1 MQLKKLLMLREQGLL
16 SEEQHVRIEGI
27 MSRKVISVYYELR
40 IVLYLGVMLFA
51 TGAGLLIYQNIGEL
65 GHVLSILLLSALSCF
80 CFIYGFR
87 FSEKYSDEQVKAP
100 TPYFDYVVLLG
111 ALLFVSVLTYL
122 QIQYELFDDGLGAT
136 TLVTAAWFFF
146 CAYRF
151 DHLGIL
157 SLAITALA
165 SFFSISISPQK
176 WYSGEFLDEGNLH
189 NTALIF
195 GAVLA
200 FVAMM
205 LDRRKIKKHFTF
217 TYIHFAVLV
226 FLAGSLAGL
235 FEDDDLSVIYFLAL
249 CAGCGWAVYFG
260 KQRRSFLFLLYAFVF
275 GYIGLTYVL
284 TDSVLNDA
292 GIWFFYLLLSCGGFI
307 FFILRFRNYFKRA

>member
-1 MQLKKLLMLREQGLL
+1 MQLKKLLLLNDQGLL
-16 SEEQHVRIEGI
+16 SEEQYVRIEGI
-27 MSRKVISVYYELR
+27 MSRKVISLYYELR

-51 TGAGLLIYQNIGEL
+51 AGAGILIYQNIGEL
-65 GHVLSILLLSALSCF
+65 GHVLVIFLLVALSCF
-80 CFIYGFR
+80 CFVYGFR
-87 FSEKYSDEQVKAP
+87 FAPKYSHERLKAP

-122 QIQYELFDDGLGAT
+122 QIQYALFDDGLGAT

-151 DHLGIL
+151 DHPGIL

-176 WYSGEFLDEGNLH
+176 WYSGDFLEEGNLH
-189 NTALIF
+189 TTALIF
-195 GAVLA
+195 GSVLT
-200 FVAMM
+200 FVAMF
-205 LDRRKIKKHFTF
+205 LDKRRIKRHFTF
-217 TYIHFAVLV
+217 TYINFGILV
-226 FLAGSLAGL
+226 FLVGSLAGL
-235 FEDDDLSVIYFLAL
+235 FEDDDRAIVYFLAL
-249 CAGCGWAVYFG
+249 CAGCSWAVYFG
-260 KQRRSFLFLLYAFVF
+260 KQSRSFLFLLYAFVF
-275 GYIGLTYVL
+275 GYIGLTYML
-284 TDSVLNDA
+284 ADSVLDDA